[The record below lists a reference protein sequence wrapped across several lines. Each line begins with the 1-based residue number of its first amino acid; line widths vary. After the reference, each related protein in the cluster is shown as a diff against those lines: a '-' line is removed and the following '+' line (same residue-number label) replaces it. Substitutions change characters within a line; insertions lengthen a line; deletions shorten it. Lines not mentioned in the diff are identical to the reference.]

1 LGCHVASTTA
11 LRRLCAA
18 TSAIGLPLIVG
29 RIWPFVGSTRER
41 CRTFFTFRAKWRV
54 PMPERAESV
63 TAPERRAKGRSRW
76 RWIVAAALVG
86 GGAAFIWQRYALAQ
100 SKAQAPRGPPPLAVT
115 TATATQGD
123 IGVHLDAL
131 GTVTPLATVT
141 VKSRVD
147 GQLMAV
153 NYREGQMVHQG
164 DVLAEIDPR
173 PFQVQLTQAEGQYQ
187 RDVALLENARIDL
200 DRYQKLYA
208 RDAIPKQ
215 TLDTQVALVHQ
226 DEGVLKNDRGLI
238 DNAKLQLV
246 YSRITSPISGRVGLR
261 LVDPGN
267 IVHATDTGGLLM
279 ITQLQPITVVFSIAE
294 DFLPQIQLGHRLA
307 VDALDRAQQKRIATG
322 EVLTFDNQIDT
333 TTGTVKLK
341 AVFPN
346 QDDALFPNQ
355 FVNARL
361 LVDVHRGATL
371 VPSAAVQRSAQ
382 GAFLYL
388 VKSDQTVSVQ
398 AVSLGATDGNAV
410 EILKGLKPGDVIAID
425 NFDKLQDGIRISPR
439 TAVAEGTGR
448 SMR

>member
-1 LGCHVASTTA
+1 
-11 LRRLCAA
+11 
-18 TSAIGLPLIVG
+18 
-29 RIWPFVGSTRER
+29 
-41 CRTFFTFRAKWRV
+41 
-54 PMPERAESV
+54 MPERAESV
-63 TAPERRAKGRSRW
+63 TAPEAPPRPASDHGRAKGHGWW
-76 RWIVAAALVG
+76 RWILAVAVVG
-86 GGAAFIWQRYALAQ
+86 GGASFIWQRHALAQ
-100 SKAQAPRGPPPLAVT
+100 SKAQAPRAPPPVAVT
-115 TATATQGD
+115 TATASQGD

-164 DVLAEIDPR
+164 EVLAEIDPR

-187 RDVALLENARIDL
+187 RDLALLENARIDL
-200 DRYQKLYA
+200 DRYRSLFA

-215 TLDTQVALVHQ
+215 LLDTQVAIVHQ

-238 DNAKLQLV
+238 ANAKLQLV

-294 DFLPQIQLGHRLA
+294 DFLPEIQQQLRLGHQLT
-307 VDALDRAQQKRIATG
+307 VDALDRARQKRIATG

-333 TTGTVKLK
+333 TTGTVRLK

-346 QDDALFPNQ
+346 QDDALFPSQ

-371 VPSAAVQRSAQ
+371 VPSAAVQRRTQ

-398 AVSLGATDGNAV
+398 PVSLGATDGDVV
-410 EILKGLKPGDVIAID
+410 EIVNGLKPGALIAVD

-439 TAVAEGTGR
+439 SAVAERTVGSTR
-448 SMR
+448 